1 MPVWISLI
9 AAILLSEPAG
19 PPATPPPATVPPKP
33 AAVQVPASPPPT
45 SPAANARPKSVPDI
59 SETIDLRPVY
69 QVGDTMKIRW
79 TSDNVDVREGEKI
92 AEKQKRSS
100 SHTELTFTIKVE
112 EVFPDRVY
120 RCSATMD
127 RVVIEAPTMA
137 GIERFDSKEPASAQ
151 SVFASPARILMK
163 KPIEFAIS
171 GETMSFF
178 RKEHPRLRAWYED
191 GVNLLDNTFGDDA
204 FPARFGILFGWRT
217 DSASV
222 GKEWKDSLPIRIN
235 SGYPIITDRTFAL
248 TGNDGITMDISVTG
262 VGKAAPDSAKRGQI
276 FRSSTYDGTYK
287 ANTASA
293 KIREGNI
300 VHTYTADYQWQG
312 APASVTT
319 TVIEKIERLE

>member
-1 MPVWISLI
+1 MPVWIALI
-9 AAILLSEPAG
+9 AALLSSEPAG
-19 PPATPPPATVPPKP
+19 PPATPPPATVPPP
-33 AAVQVPASPPPT
+33 AIQVPAPATPGSA
-45 SPAANARPKSVPDI
+45 AANARPKSVPDI
-59 SETIDLRPVY
+59 SETVDLRPVY

-79 TSDNVDVREGEKI
+79 TSDNVDVREGERI

-100 SHTELTFTIKVE
+100 SHTELTFTIKIE
-112 EVFPDRVY
+112 QVFPDRVY

-137 GIERFDSKEPASAQ
+137 GIERYDSKEPATAQ

-204 FPARFGILFGWRT
+204 FPARFGVLFGWRT

-235 SGYPIITDRTFAL
+235 SGYSIITDRTFAL